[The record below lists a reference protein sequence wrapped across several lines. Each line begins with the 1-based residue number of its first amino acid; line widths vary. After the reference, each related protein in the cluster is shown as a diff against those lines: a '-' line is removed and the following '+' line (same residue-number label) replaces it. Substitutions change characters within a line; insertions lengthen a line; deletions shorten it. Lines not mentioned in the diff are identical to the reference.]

1 MINFELKYDF
11 FSVVFSTFL
20 RMNISGNRIETFLNI
35 LMKIFRS
42 KHTVYTIYKK
52 ILKSYC
58 QTY

>member
-35 LMKIFRS
+35 LMKICGISDQNTLYIQF
-42 KHTVYTIYKK
+42 TKK
-52 ILKSYC
+52 I
-58 QTY
+58 